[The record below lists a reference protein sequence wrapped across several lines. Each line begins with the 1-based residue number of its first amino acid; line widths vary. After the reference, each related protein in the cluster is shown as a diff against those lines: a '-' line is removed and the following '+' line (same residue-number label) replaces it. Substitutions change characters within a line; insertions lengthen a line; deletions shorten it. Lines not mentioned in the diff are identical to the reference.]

1 MPKYSIK
8 KEESKEVKKV
18 TFNKENDYKTIK
30 MKASGNVVLVHHVQ
44 ADVLIKKGQA
54 TLEKNVEVEESIP
67 TRTVKPVKNAPTKTV

>member
-30 MKASGNVVLVHHVQ
+30 MKSSGNVVLVHHVQ